1 MINQLNRPSAV
12 LIFFYHNFQKSSVN
26 TAGVENP
33 EILKKVFHASFKC
46 ALCQGLAI
54 SLLPWSVGKDVGA
67 GPQGSLRNIL
77 QELSVYGC
85 CLWLCREFLFPPKPL
100 GWLFQGQFLSQ
111 HVCLKDKSNLS
122 RDAYFFGM
130 FFTSCTMSLG
140 QDNSCSYCGLGPLE
154 GGPFS
159 SYLSK
164 GEGKPRFFSLK
175 QCLFILFCDV

>member
-1 MINQLNRPSAV
+1 MPHLNVHCVRALPFHYFRGVWEKMQEPGPKGASAT
-12 LIFFYHNFQKSSVN
+12 FSRSSASMAAAFGS
-26 TAGVENP
+26 AGSSCSHP
-33 EILKKVFHASFKC
+33 
-46 ALCQGLAI
+46 
-54 SLLPWSVGKDVGA
+54 SLLGGCFRDSFCPSMFA
-67 GPQGSLRNIL
+67 SRTNLTC
-77 QELSVYGC
+77 QEM
-85 CLWLCREFLFPPKPL
+85 
-100 GWLFQGQFLSQ
+100 
-111 HVCLKDKSNLS
+111 HI
-122 RDAYFFGM
+122 FFGM